1 MKTSTLSL
9 ISVFVQKAMLRGRA
23 MSGERQHAPLLLTT
37 KEAARLMRLSN
48 RTLEDWRVRGKGPPF
63 CKLGAAVRYAQADVQ
78 LFLSAAL
85 RANTGGFPA

>member
-1 MKTSTLSL
+1 MN
-9 ISVFVQKAMLRGRA
+9 LRGIV
-23 MSGERQHAPLLLTT
+23 GGQHIIATDFLNSAFLHSLDPLPTLKVTT